1 MSELGQVL
9 QKAREEKGISLDDVQ
24 KVTKI
29 QRRYLEAIERGHF
42 HILPGHFYA
51 RAFIKSY
58 AEAVGLDPNHILS
71 HFQEDLPSQP
81 PQEQMERLRRRRVAQ
96 TKEPLQAGR
105 WVTKTL
111 FVLFVALV
119 IGVIYTAI
127 LKGNGYDTSPVPGK
141 NAINTPDVNNSAAA
155 TPAVP
160 SAPTGQNTP
169 ATNTP
174 PANPVNTPAVNTP
187 PVSTEQSDTAVQG
200 QLAFVSQQGSVY
212 RYTVKGAEKIT
223 LKVKASGKCWF
234 EARETSS
241 KSSKSFES
249 SMLNKDD
256 EKTIEIPKTAY
267 VILGSPPAISEITVN
282 GSPIKAADL
291 KFMPSILDLKIEQ
304 QTVSQQ

>member
-9 QKAREEKGISLDDVQ
+9 QRAREEKGISLDDVQ
-24 KVTKI
+24 KATKI

-111 FVLFVALV
+111 FVLFVVLV

-127 LKGNGYDTSPVPGK
+127 LKGNGYDTSPMPGN
-141 NAINTPDVNNSAAA
+141 NAITTPDVNNPTAT

-160 SAPTGQNTP
+160 AAPTAQTP
-169 ATNTP
+169 AATNNSTTPIATP
-174 PANPVNTPAVNTP
+174 PA
-187 PVSTEQSDTAVQG
+187 VSTDPSGSTTSQVT
-200 QLAFVSQQGSVY
+200 FVAQQGSVY
-212 RYTVKGAEKIT
+212 RYTIKAADKIS
-223 LKVKASGKCWF
+223 LKVKASNKCWF
-234 EARETSS
+234 EVRETSS
-241 KSSKSFES
+241 KSSKSFERT
-249 SMLNKDD
+249 MLNSGD
-256 EKTIEIPKTAY
+256 EKIIEASKTAY
-267 VILGSPPAISEITVN
+267 VIIGSPPAVEISVN
-282 GSPIKAADL
+282 NTPIKTADL

-304 QTVSQQ
+304 QTQQ

>member
-9 QKAREEKGISLDDVQ
+9 QRAREEKGISLDDVQ
-24 KVTKI
+24 KTTKI

-58 AEAVGLDPNHILS
+58 AEAVGLDPNQILT

-111 FVLFVALV
+111 FVLFVVLV

-127 LKGNGYDTSPVPGK
+127 LKGNGYDTSPVPGN
-141 NAINTPDVNNSAAA
+141 NATNVPDVNNPSA
-155 TPAVP
+155 TPAAEP
-160 SAPTGQNTP
+160 SAPSAQNPP
-169 ATNTP
+169 AVNNNSTNPIKTP
-174 PANPVNTPAVNTP
+174 PA
-187 PVSTEQSDTAVQG
+187 VSTEESGIASSQVT
-200 QLAFVSQQGSVY
+200 FVSQQGSVY
-212 RYTVKGAEKIT
+212 RYTVKATDKISIH
-223 LKVKASGKCWF
+223 VKATNKCWF
-234 EARETSS
+234 EVRETSS
-241 KSSKSFES
+241 KSSKSFER
-249 SMLNKDD
+249 SMLNSGD
-256 EKTIEIPKTAY
+256 EKTIEAPKTAY
-267 VILGSPPAISEITVN
+267 VIIGSPPAVEISVN
-282 GSPIKAADL
+282 NSPIKMADL

-304 QTVSQQ
+304 QPQQ